1 MIHQASDLGRH
12 ADQPWH
18 TSNHASA
25 LATRKQARAE
35 DVGPPDMMACLRRA
49 DGRPDGDEGA
59 DVELDGPD
67 GLHAGRQPV
76 DLAGQEH
83 EDLPAGGTRPLRSG
97 VDRLAVLQETRRGE
111 EQRPDEKRH
120 RVGLAAHGVHVPGH
134 RAQREKERADGE
146 QHPHPPVAIA
156 RRPPRRA
163 AWVAPDRCLRCARDS
178 QRAITPSGRLRTTKV
193 TNGPNPRSCVV
204 SASVDIKSL
213 LSSGLRFRY
222 RYPGSGRRI
231 TRPPEDGPREDGRH
245 HPTRMRSPHGLPRIG
260 RFSPRTRD
268 ENGNVRRSRRGGRIV
283 ANL

>member
-1 MIHQASDLGRH
+1 MATKVLTLNSMVPTDCTPVASQSIWPGRNTKIFRRAVPGRWGAASTASRYCRKPAAVKNSDPMKNVTASGLPPTAFTYPGTVPSAKRNEPTANSTPIHQSR
-12 ADQPWH
+12 
-18 TSNHASA
+18 S
-25 LATRKQARAE
+25 R
-35 DVGPPDMMACLRRA
+35 
-49 DGRPDGDEGA
+49 GA
-59 DVELDGPD
+59 HHVEP
-67 GLHAGRQPV
+67 
-76 DLAGQEH
+76 
-83 EDLPAGGTRPLRSG
+83 
-97 VDRLAVLQETRRGE
+97 RG
-111 EQRPDEKRH
+111 
-120 RVGLAAHGVHVPGH
+120 
-134 RAQREKERADGE
+134 
-146 QHPHPPVAIA
+146 
-156 RRPPRRA
+156 
-163 AWVAPDRCLRCARDS
+163 VAPDRCLRCARDS